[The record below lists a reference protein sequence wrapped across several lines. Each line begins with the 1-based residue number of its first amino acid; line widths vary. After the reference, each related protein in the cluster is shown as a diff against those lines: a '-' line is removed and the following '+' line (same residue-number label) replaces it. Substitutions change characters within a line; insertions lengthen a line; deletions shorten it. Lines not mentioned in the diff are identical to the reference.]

1 MKWIAFLLSISL
13 VSCTH
18 YHNNVSYYS
27 NSTER
32 VPDPVYGSVA
42 QVAIELEVGQ
52 AIGTAFAIRNIN
64 NNTYMVTVNHLC
76 EARHKEVV
84 AFSATGPETVRN
96 EFVGRTVYASSEND
110 ICIIRLYN
118 TGNQFTALKFAE
130 EPPLAGDRIFTIGS
144 PSGTFPT
151 KTDGYVAGHDLLGMV
166 PAGKEPSAA
175 AVKTLLVT
183 SVPAFSGN
191 SGGPLYN
198 ERHEVVGMIS
208 ATHKRYPHL
217 SISIHYETILK
228 HLKVYFKK
236 DFK

>member
-1 MKWIAFLLSISL
+1 MKWFILLLAVSL

-18 YHNNVSYYS
+18 YHNSASYYS
-27 NSTER
+27 KNIER
-32 VPDPVYGSVA
+32 IPDPVYGSVA

-64 NNTYMVTVNHLC
+64 NNTYMLTVNHLC
-76 EARHKEVV
+76 ESRFKEVV
-84 AFSATGPETVRN
+84 AFSAAGPKTERN
-96 EFVGRTVYASSEND
+96 DFVGRTVYASSEND
-110 ICIIRLYN
+110 ICIIRLYD
-118 TGNQFTALKFAE
+118 TGDQFTALKFAE
-130 EPPLAGDRIFTIGS
+130 EPPVAGDRIFTIGS

-151 KTDGYVAGHDLLGMV
+151 KTDGYVAGHDMLGMV
-166 PAGKEPSAA
+166 PEGEVSSDAEI
-175 AVKTLLVT
+175 KTLLVT

-198 ERHEVVGMIS
+198 ERYEVVGMIS